1 LKNNDLLNEHLKH
14 LLTITRSSR
23 DSVYIA
29 TNVLYCS
36 LCVHMQSFDELY
48 RGDVIGSP
56 ENAGPEIN
64 KDQKIKCQIL
74 EPEMHDRKCVTKVVS

>member
-1 LKNNDLLNEHLKH
+1 
-14 LLTITRSSR
+14 
-23 DSVYIA
+23 
-29 TNVLYCS
+29 
-36 LCVHMQSFDELY
+36 MQSFDELY